1 MQKKWLL
8 CTTLFNIHASK
19 ILVNGHEYVIFA
31 RKILSLTWKKTTRR
45 KIIRKSTKIREK
57 KGQRAFMHK
66 YKQLYKKILHHHKPA
81 NQSIVHS
88 ILLKRTS
95 VHFILHQILFTI
107 VFLFCL
113 SFFLFVECCIFLRKN
128 HWFCM
133 GSVVAN
139 IVRGKYRKPI
149 WFVVSMYEVA
159 VWWSSALL
167 STCIHSLISM
177 QSTHVSQQV
186 YVFVCTHNKKTSQWI
201 SIMNSNTHHSLGVMK
216 RSTKTKTTTNEL
228 ETTTA
233 SILTPLIHRLKF
245 S

>member
-113 SFFLFVECCIFLRKN
+113 SFFSFCWMLHLLEEKSLVLHGQCCSQYCSGQIQKADMVCSFYV
-128 HWFCM
+128 WSC
-133 GSVVAN
+133 SVVVQCFTIHLHTFFDINA
-139 IVRGKYRKPI
+139 IYTCLPT
-149 WFVVSMYEVA
+149 SLCLCMY
-159 VWWSSALL
+159 S
-167 STCIHSLISM
+167 
-177 QSTHVSQQV
+177 
-186 YVFVCTHNKKTSQWI
+186 
-201 SIMNSNTHHSLGVMK
+201 
-216 RSTKTKTTTNEL
+216 
-228 ETTTA
+228 
-233 SILTPLIHRLKF
+233 
-245 S
+245 